1 MAEKLCSFCHQN
13 CDLNKIQIKK
23 TYRGSEY
30 ICYDCY
36 KRTGIDNFVK
46 IAAMT
51 ADEIRPYIE
60 QADLYVERRGEFKA
74 TDYIKG
80 IFEIDRKNQFF
91 AQLCGHLINDSPVY
105 AFYEIESYRL
115 VVDDKTYTREQMSA
129 DGFFD
134 ERLYNDLPKKKSGLF
149 KLPQK
154 CKKMQFIVDVKSMTA
169 PLVTVDLLQA
179 PAKYDSKAFESA
191 VNSAKEC
198 ADMFENMII
207 SAVIPED
214 DDG

>member
-1 MAEKLCSFCHQN
+1 MSEKLCSFCHQN
-13 CDLNKIQIKK
+13 CNLNKIQIKK

-46 IAAMT
+46 ISAMT

-60 QADLYVERRGEFKA
+60 ESDLYIKRRGEFKA

-80 IFEIDRKNQFF
+80 IFEIDRKNQYF
-91 AQLCGHLINDSPVY
+91 AQLCGHLVNDSPVY
-105 AFYEIESYRL
+105 AFYEIESFML
-115 VVDDKTYTREQMSA
+115 TVDDKPYTRDKITAQ
-129 DGFFD
+129 GFFD
-134 ERLYNDLPKKKSGLF
+134 ERIYLDIPTKKSGLF
-149 KLPQK
+149 AMPPK
-154 CKKMQFIVDVKSMTA
+154 CRKMQFVINVKSMTA
-169 PLVTVDLLQA
+169 PIITVDLLQK

-198 ADMFENMII
+198 ANMFDNMI
-207 SAVIPED
+207 SSGVIPVDNDE
-214 DDG
+214 

>member
-46 IAAMT
+46 AAAMT

-60 QADLYVERRGEFKA
+60 QADLYVERRAEFKA

-80 IFEIDRKNQFF
+80 IFEIDRKNQYFSRIT
-91 AQLCGHLINDSPVY
+91 GHLVNDSPVY
-105 AFYEIESYRL
+105 AFYEIISYRL
-115 VVDDKTYTREQMSA
+115 VVDDNSYTREQIC
-129 DGFFD
+129 DTGFFD
-134 ERLYNDLPKKKSGLF
+134 ERLYDDLPKKKSGLF
-149 KLPQK
+149 ALPPK
-154 CKKMQFIVDVKSMTA
+154 CRKMQFIIDVKSMTA
-169 PLVTVDLLQA
+169 PLVTVDLLQN

-191 VNSAKEC
+191 AISANEC
-198 ADMFENMII
+198 ANMFENMII

-214 DDG
+214 DDE

>member
-23 TYRGSEY
+23 TYRGNEY

-36 KRTGIDNFVK
+36 KHTGIDNFVK
-46 IAAMT
+46 AAAMT

-60 QADLYVERRGEFKA
+60 QADLYVERRAELKA
-74 TDYIKG
+74 TEYVKG
-80 IFEIDRKNQFF
+80 VFEIDRKNQYF
-91 AQLCGHLINDSPVY
+91 ARITGHLVDNSPVY
-105 AFYEIESYRL
+105 AFYEIISYRL
-115 VVDDKTYTREQMSA
+115 AVDDNLYTREQICEN
-129 DGFFD
+129 GFFD
-134 ERLYNDLPKKKSGLF
+134 ERLFDDLPKKKSGLF
-149 KLPQK
+149 ALPQK
-154 CKKMQFIVDVKSMTA
+154 CKKMQFIVDVKSLTA

-198 ADMFENMII
+198 ADMFEKMII